1 MGLIAITGRIASG
14 KSTAIKLLSHWKT
27 FQNKNIKYINLDVYC
42 KNLKN
47 QSFPELNKF
56 FKDKFN
62 NSDIPNS
69 NFIVNEVFTNDKLY
83 QEFCECFALPI
94 YNYLKSLL
102 KETDIIY
109 VVEAS
114 ALYTYETLFPEG
126 KISNLFDSIIVIQP
140 NETILKRNIET
151 RNIDKKTLDI
161 INSRQ
166 TIIQNNKNIFVNIE
180 NGTLQ
185 ELRGKTEEAFI
196 RAIRKIDNSSYVS
209 DAVDCLNYLSTHF
222 SKNSWNNNPYHNID
236 HTRYV
241 LTDLI
246 LANVFTKVL
255 GLAAIYHDINYD
267 PKSSENEKISAEYT
281 YTNILDNKF
290 LGKDSQTGKSIK
302 IEIPLAEV
310 VADTVLNSGYKDL
323 QKCPNAKN
331 LFLSDISSFTKSL
344 DEIIEAE
351 RLLFKEYSFYDWA
364 LYQEK
369 HIEILNDIKKL
380 DILDED
386 YITGINHAISF
397 TKSFKPKIGWFCGS
411 FNPFTIGHNDILQ
424 KAEQQFD
431 KVVLIQAKNPI
442 KSDSHKLS
450 ENANLSNYQII
461 CDVKSIPNLIAN
473 TLYKPTLIRGIR
485 NNQDLEDSKIWFEQI
500 REFNPDVNMILILG
514 DIQYNHISSSFVR
527 NVQSLGKS
535 IDRFII

>member
-1 MGLIAITGRIASG
+1 
-14 KSTAIKLLSHWKT
+14 
-27 FQNKNIKYINLDVYC
+27 
-42 KNLKN
+42 
-47 QSFPELNKF
+47 
-56 FKDKFN
+56 
-62 NSDIPNS
+62 
-69 NFIVNEVFTNDKLY
+69 
-83 QEFCECFALPI
+83 
-94 YNYLKSLL
+94 
-102 KETDIIY
+102 
-109 VVEAS
+109 
-114 ALYTYETLFPEG
+114 
-126 KISNLFDSIIVIQP
+126 
-140 NETILKRNIET
+140 
-151 RNIDKKTLDI
+151 
-161 INSRQ
+161 
-166 TIIQNNKNIFVNIE
+166 
-180 NGTLQ
+180 
-185 ELRGKTEEAFI
+185 
-196 RAIRKIDNSSYVS
+196 
-209 DAVDCLNYLSTHF
+209 
-222 SKNSWNNNPYHNID
+222 
-236 HTRYV
+236 
-241 LTDLI
+241 
-246 LANVFTKVL
+246 
-255 GLAAIYHDINYD
+255 
-267 PKSSENEKISAEYT
+267 
-281 YTNILDNKF
+281 
-290 LGKDSQTGKSIK
+290 
-302 IEIPLAEV
+302 
-310 VADTVLNSGYKDL
+310 L